1 MPKVIEAVYENG
13 VIKPLKPL
21 SLPSKRTVIYE
32 EKKFS
37 DLIDEL
43 ELEAREN
50 VDETIDSV
58 RGDYRRTSQG
68 CPESPITKGVQKP
81 F

>member
-21 SLPSKRTVIYE
+21 SLPSKRIVIYIE

-37 DLIDEL
+37 ELIDEL

-50 VDETIDSV
+50 VDETLDSV
-58 RGDYRRTSQG
+58 RGRDEGDS
-68 CPESPITKGVQKP
+68 
-81 F
+81 

>member
-21 SLPSKRTVIYE
+21 SLPSKRIVIYIE

-37 DLIDEL
+37 ELIEEL

-50 VDETIDSV
+50 VDETLDSV
-58 RGDYRRTSQG
+58 RGRHWQS
-68 CPESPITKGVQKP
+68 
-81 F
+81 

>member
-1 MPKVIEAVYENG
+1 MIEAVYENG

-21 SLPSKRTVIYE
+21 SLPSKRIVIYIE

-37 DLIDEL
+37 ELIEEL

-50 VDETIDSV
+50 VDETLDSV
-58 RGDYRRTSQG
+58 RDRDEGDS
-68 CPESPITKGVQKP
+68 
-81 F
+81 

>member
-21 SLPSKRTVIYE
+21 SLPSKRIVIYIE
-32 EKKFS
+32 EKRFS
-37 DLIDEL
+37 ELIDEL
-43 ELEAREN
+43 ELEAKEN

-58 RGDYRRTSQG
+58 RGRDEGDS
-68 CPESPITKGVQKP
+68 
-81 F
+81 

>member
-21 SLPSKRTVIYE
+21 SLPSKRIVIYIE

-37 DLIDEL
+37 ELIEEL

-50 VDETIDSV
+50 VDETLDSV
-58 RGDYRRTSQG
+58 RGRDEGDS
-68 CPESPITKGVQKP
+68 
-81 F
+81 

>member
-1 MPKVIEAVYENG
+1 MNG

-21 SLPSKRTVIYE
+21 SLPSKRIVIYIE

-37 DLIDEL
+37 ELIDEL

-50 VDETIDSV
+50 VDETLDSV
-58 RGDYRRTSQG
+58 RGDQRRASH
-68 CPESPITKGVQKP
+68 
-81 F
+81 

>member
-21 SLPSKRTVIYE
+21 SLPSKRIVIYIE

-37 DLIDEL
+37 ELIEKL

-50 VDETIDSV
+50 VDETLDSV
-58 RGDYRRTSQG
+58 RGRDEGDS
-68 CPESPITKGVQKP
+68 
-81 F
+81 

>member
-21 SLPSKRTVIYE
+21 SLPSKRIVIYIE

-37 DLIDEL
+37 ELIEEL

-50 VDETIDSV
+50 VDETLDSV
-58 RGDYRRTSQG
+58 RDRDEGDS
-68 CPESPITKGVQKP
+68 
-81 F
+81 

>member
-21 SLPSKRTVIYE
+21 SLPSKRIVIYIE

-37 DLIDEL
+37 ELIEEL
-43 ELEAREN
+43 KLEAKEN
-50 VDETIDSV
+50 VDETLDSV
-58 RGDYRRTSQG
+58 RGRDEGDS
-68 CPESPITKGVQKP
+68 
-81 F
+81 